1 MLEPRLPF
9 TDAFTEEVEFDL
21 HEAGNLL
28 QRLRCT
34 PPHLLARYPNA
45 IDELADTIADITA
58 ATRRVH

>member
-34 PPHLLARYPNA
+34 PPHLLARYPDA
-45 IDELADTIADITA
+45 IAEIADAASDLLA
-58 ATRRVH
+58 ATRRTH